1 MKLIENEIW
10 LEIEEI
16 TEGCNISDRTIRIG
30 LERGSSLWQTIKD
43 PADRRRTL
51 VRYSTLSKK
60 YKDAIKA
67 NLTNGLEPLQ
77 FHETQQNRSL
87 SEAEG
92 QNIILA
98 DRLTK
103 AYEKDFLQFLNLYHP
118 DTEDAVKRQRQ
129 KRDLARAAAFIVALT
144 KHYEETATPFS
155 KYIYY
160 NEASEWLTDRNNIRA
175 YGRANNK
182 GSEMSIT
189 YLPTAPT
196 RLAEKVKEYA
206 NNTPIAEVI
215 KQPRSG
221 NENRLGEF
229 HTFAKGAMARLLTE
243 GKNTSDSMMIRKVQF
258 ACLKKGLSA
267 PSEATG
273 RRLIADLQSLTAL
286 KRYGDANKASHKFRN
301 NTPLLKA
308 MNAGD
313 CWEMDGT
320 RVQLQPH
327 LIDGNLKYLYVVAV
341 RDNYSGLVVGWS
353 FGLAESEL
361 MYREALRMA
370 VTLTGYLPHELIH
383 DKFPGHESNQA
394 VELLSKLEQRGV
406 KLTKTSMAS
415 GKASAERWYG
425 TLQSVFEMDR
435 KEWVGQGIQ
444 SSRHYNRPSKEYL
457 SKVKN
462 QLDKSKFS
470 WEDAWKIEN
479 DVITLYNHTPLSFYS
494 QKYKTIDQSPVELH
508 NNDTD
513 KKNIKS
519 VELWDIPEL
528 FWATRNEKIRNYQI
542 KFKVNGLEYILD
554 LVGAEY
560 YHITRKHKE
569 VNIRFDAS
577 DMSEVMLFDCITNR
591 HLATIIPFQPIQ
603 LHGENPEY
611 GRLAER
617 NTKVKE
623 QKAMAKAELQTIT
636 DGCDEDVLSI
646 SLASILPKEIVEQAE
661 TSAMATYY
669 KNVIP
674 IKPNVQPKTKAKS
687 KPEQQPRRTE
697 NIQVEAKF
705 LSEGDYMNMLLNQL

>member
-60 YKDAIKA
+60 YKHAIKA

-160 NEASEWLTDRNNIRA
+160 NEASEWLTNRNNIRA

-189 YLPTAPT
+189 YLPTNPV

-229 HTFAKGAMARLLTE
+229 HNFAKGAVARLLIE
-243 GKNTSDSMMIRKVQF
+243 GKNPADSSMIRKVQF
-258 ACLKKGLSA
+258 LCSKEGMAQ
-267 PSEATG
+267 PSETTI
-273 RRLIADLQSLTAL
+273 RRMVADLQSLTAI
-286 KRYGDANKASHKFRN
+286 KRYGEANKSAHKYRHS
-301 NTPLLKA
+301 TPLA
-308 MNAGD
+308 RAINAGD

-320 RVQLQPH
+320 RVQLQPFSAEGK
-327 LIDGNLKYLYVVAV
+327 LVYLYVVV
-341 RDNYSGLVVGWS
+341 IRDVYSGAYLGWS
-353 FGLAESEL
+353 YGVSESGM

-370 VTLTGYLPHELIH
+370 VTLTGYLPCELKY
-383 DKFPGHESNQA
+383 DRFPGHDSDEIINLFSQFT
-394 VELLSKLEQRGV
+394 SRGV
-406 KLTKTSMAS
+406 RLTKTSS
-415 GKASAERWYG
+415 SVGKASAERSFG

-435 KEWVGQGIQ
+435 KEWVGQGIK
-444 SSRHYNRPSKEYL
+444 SSRHYNRPTQEYL
-457 SKVKN
+457 ISVQKQLKN
-462 QLDKSKFS
+462 EGWTWEES
-470 WEDAWKIEN
+470 WRASNETIM
-479 DVITLYNHTPLSFYS
+479 LYNHTPLSTYS
-494 QKYKTIDQSPVELH
+494 KKYKTIEQSPIELH
-508 NNDTD
+508 DTD
-513 KKNIKS
+513 TIRKNAKPVQIWE
-519 VELWDIPEL
+519 VAEL
-528 FWATRNEKIRNYQI
+528 FWATRKVQIANY
-542 KFKVNGLEYILD
+542 KVTLKVNRSEYILD

-560 YHITRKHKE
+560 YNITRNYKS
-569 VNIRFDAS
+569 VIVRYDAA
-577 DMSEVMLFDCITNR
+577 DMREVMLFDPITNEL
-591 HLATIIPFQPIQ
+591 LATIKPFEPIQ
-603 LHGENPEY
+603 LYGESPEY

-617 NTKVKE
+617 KTKVKE
-623 QKAMAKAELQTIT
+623 QNALAKAELQSIT
-636 DGCDEDVLSI
+636 DACTEDVLSI
-646 SLASILPKEIVEQAE
+646 SLAGILPKEIVEQAE
-661 TSAMATYY
+661 SSAMANYW
-669 KNVIP
+669 KNTVP
-674 IKPNVQPKTKAKS
+674 IKPTFAPKETKQKPKQTRLASEKEPS
-687 KPEQQPRRTE
+687 K
-697 NIQVEAKF
+697 IQGTTAPI
-705 LSEGDYMNMLLNQL
+705 DTMHMILNQL